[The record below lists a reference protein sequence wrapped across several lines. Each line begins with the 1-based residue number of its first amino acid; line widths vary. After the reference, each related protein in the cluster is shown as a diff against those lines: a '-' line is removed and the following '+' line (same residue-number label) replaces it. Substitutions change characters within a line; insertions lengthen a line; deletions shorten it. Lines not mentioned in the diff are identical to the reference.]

1 MNQVFIID
9 DHAMVRAGL
18 KQIVATTNDIE
29 VIGEASN
36 GTQALSIVCDMNAD
50 VCMLDLG
57 MPGLSGMDLIGK
69 LRQVKPE
76 LPVLVLSMHNSVH
89 IVEQSLEAGA
99 SGYVTKDSE
108 PEILL
113 RAIRRIAGGGKF
125 VDPSL
130 VDELLIHQSSINS
143 KPSLR
148 LTGRELQILK
158 GISSGLALGDI
169 ATELHLSPKTVSTYK
184 KRLMQKLGTENNAE
198 LIRYGTKI
206 FGSST

>member
-1 MNQVFIID
+1 LTS
-9 DHAMVRAGL
+9 HA
-18 KQIVATTNDIE
+18 Q
-29 VIGEASN
+29 
-36 GTQALSIVCDMNAD
+36 
-50 VCMLDLG
+50 
-57 MPGLSGMDLIGK
+57 
-69 LRQVKPE
+69 
-76 LPVLVLSMHNSVH
+76 
-89 IVEQSLEAGA
+89 AGA

-108 PEILL
+108 PEIML

-130 VDELLIHQSSINS
+130 VDELLIHQSRINS

-169 ATELHLSPKTVSTYK
+169 ATELYLSPKTVSTYK
-184 KRLMQKLGTENNAE
+184 KRLMQKLGTENNVE